1 MILTHIGY
9 KHVGLPKICTSIMH
23 FQHAHFC
30 LMMTADLNG
39 LHPVLIL
46 NHKAVAQSTQSP

>member
-23 FQHAHFC
+23 FQLTHSC

-39 LHPVLIL
+39 LLPVLIL
-46 NHKAVAQSTQSP
+46 NHKAIAQSKQSP